1 MVQVTASFCCNT
13 SASSISTC
21 VPCPPGV
28 SFPLLGA
35 PVHLGAQKRP
45 QKALGAT
52 MECPLPVPASI
63 EEKGPHCH
71 PEPQRSG
78 AWYLLA
84 SLPKATPSL
93 ASLSPQPEWEGAN
106 PAKFHDSGSNC
117 DGTGDTADWR
127 PVQRPLSGEGHGGS
141 ERCWGHEGHC
151 AKSEEPLEKVQPQ
164 KLGDRV
170 TGMDSQL
177 WQAQLKSQG

>member
-1 MVQVTASFCCNT
+1 MC
-13 SASSISTC
+13 
-21 VPCPPGV
+21 
-28 SFPLLGA
+28 
-35 PVHLGAQKRP
+35 
-45 QKALGAT
+45 
-52 MECPLPVPASI
+52 PVPQVSPSPSWEPQSIWVPRRDRKGPLVPLWNVPSQSLQDSI